1 MDQNTEINESV
12 LLSCQEMLRKF
23 LDIDRITPA
32 LENHDMLTR
41 SDREVLSKQSSS
53 LTRVGKIDYFL
64 SILPSKGL
72 NWFEKFITAL
82 TESDKGTGSAH
93 TDLVRALRRLQR
105 AKRGQIDSLAQGDYD
120 QSQPSRIASVTGFI
134 AKKSNLH
141 HLQAARPHS
150 ASSASPSVN
159 DVFVKYA
166 SATRLIQQIVEDTQ
180 KKIVEDTQ
188 RQQLVLK
195 NQIRLVSLNKSLI
208 QHIKMFQDALM
219 NVQSFYV
226 ERFRNYAANKQLSGK
241 QLKMAKLIES
251 LTGCDENFDVVKE
264 TEEWIESL
272 KLLEETYEDLEKVL
286 FSLEDSQIEQ
296 QQLQFKLEGEAK
308 EDASKWIADR
318 EGVVENG
325 NACIKELVTLIDRND
340 TKESD
345 LIDNVKKRIDAG
357 KECLDL
363 WKKWVD
369 LRASL

>member
-1 MDQNTEINESV
+1 MDKNAINEGA
-12 LLSCQEMLRKF
+12 LFSCQEMLRKF

-32 LENHDMLTR
+32 LERLDMLTQ
-41 SDREVLSKQSSS
+41 SDREILSVGSSS
-53 LTRVGKIDYFL
+53 LTRIGKIDYLL

-72 NWFEKFITAL
+72 NWFENFITAL
-82 TESDKGTGSAH
+82 NESVKGTGSAH
-93 TDLVRALRRLQR
+93 TDLVRALRREHR
-105 AKRGQIDSLAQGDYD
+105 AKRGRIDSLSQDDYD

-141 HLQAARPHS
+141 HLQAARSDS
-150 ASSASPSVN
+150 ASSASPSA
-159 DVFVKYA
+159 DVLLKYA
-166 SATRLIQQIVEDTQ
+166 SATRQIQQIVEDTQ
-180 KKIVEDTQ
+180 
-188 RQQLVLK
+188 RQQQVLK

-208 QHIKMFQDALM
+208 QHIKMFQDTLM

-226 ERFRNYAANKQLSGK
+226 ERFRNHATNEQLSGK

-296 QQLQFKLEGEAK
+296 QQLQFKLEGETK

-325 NACIKELVTLIDRND
+325 KACFDELVTLIDSND

-345 LIDNVKKRIDAG
+345 LINNIKRRIDAG
-357 KECLDL
+357 KKCLDL